1 MIRRLALLL
10 ALAPASAMAAAADS
24 IRVYNWNDYIA
35 PEVLERFQEET
46 GITVDYRTFST
57 AEELDAVM
65 ANDEPI
71 DIAVV
76 SHNTLPQLI
85 SDGKLQPLDMPQ
97 LSNRAHLDQDLL
109 KKLAAVDTGNRHA
122 IPYPVSYTHLTLPTI
137 YSV

>member
-85 SDGKLQPLDMPQ
+85 SDGKLQPLS
-97 LSNRAHLDQDLL
+97 LIH
-109 KKLAAVDTGNRHA
+109 
-122 IPYPVSYTHLTLPTI
+122 I
-137 YSV
+137 